1 MRKGARERE
10 REKSVFDGAPCA
22 NRFAMP
28 PSHCSNSSRRR
39 PPPSRAQQPRPPF
52 FGSRRIPHN
61 NHVGSPFA
69 PGEAAPQAAAA
80 AAAEERA
87 ERNGSEQGEQCGSPP
102 PRCFFRFRRTVSSV
116 RRALSARHL
125 SSQISS
131 LGDGA
136 LRWGLSRSVGKGGQ
150 QQGECA
156 LEREDEEEFFSSRS
170 KILRSGVFPPF
181 GVLTLS
187 LSLSPLDDLDPS
199 LRTATPS
206 PPRPRSSSPE
216 PSSSS
221 LPSTAAP
228 PSPPAPLLRPLLE
241 MPTRPRRRTRTPTT
255 SRTTPPSKGR
265 AGAPLSR
272 CSSATARSI

>member
-1 MRKGARERE
+1 
-10 REKSVFDGAPCA
+10 
-22 NRFAMP
+22 MP

-69 PGEAAPQAAAA
+69 PGEAAPQAAAAA

-156 LEREDEEEFFSSRS
+156 LEREDEEEFFSPARKSFAVGFS
-170 KILRSGVFPPF
+170 PPSVFS
-181 GVLTLS
+181 LS
-187 LSLSPLDDLDPS
+187 LSLSHLSTTSTPLS
-199 LRTATPS
+199 EQ
-206 PPRPRSSSPE
+206 PRRVRQGPA
-216 PSSSS
+216 
-221 LPSTAAP
+221 AAP
-228 PSPPAPLLRPLLE
+228 PSRRPRPCRPPPHLRRHPLLFFGLFRRCQRGRVVGLGRR
-241 MPTRPRRRTRTPTT
+241 RPRERRRLQ
-255 SRTTPPSKGR
+255 KGALGHLYR
-265 AGAPLSR
+265 DVHRLRRVLSDEEFAR
-272 CSSATARSI
+272 VHSSGHA